1 MIRKA
6 LSLFVSVMIVL
17 MSVSFAVSINAKEV
31 FAEEITGCCVL
42 DDSGNYC
49 VDESVEGSCSGSFYS
64 GISCSAIERESA
76 NIPSPCERVTCLED
90 DGSCSA
96 QKYYKQCRDH
106 SNSGFFEVPL
116 SEVNECQEGCCQLLS
131 EGEVVNQYSVS
142 FLGQCTIDAASLG
155 LTSNL
160 LSECESL
167 PEQIGCCVSNFGCD
181 MTSNADCS
189 GLDWFGEEMCS
200 DRPTLCGDCGDYV
213 NKECYQGDV
222 YLANSCGEYDDNPI
236 SDCNVN
242 TQMCKIEDEE
252 AQCVDISCE
261 IPLEFTT
268 LNYDTFYLKSGE
280 IGVIRE
286 DGSASRIHVDDNY
299 VINLDNNEQVC
310 VQYGG
315 PGEVHHMY
323 ACDRGEVKDSSIS
336 LFKGRSRI
344 CEFNGTSGK
353 LEIRENKYQEC
364 LECSSVDDSIG
375 NNNLYKIYKWFAKLG
390 DLAGWSAVDISYW
403 DYWLFDPGLCNSV
416 GACSDKGDCVYG
428 DSNWCVPKYPV
439 DSYSGC
445 NSFTE
450 SKAGSPYNKPDEA
463 CQSCGN
469 CKKYDKPI
477 GVVGTGAICLANIVV
492 GGFTDWLMEGM
503 ANALLSEDEV
513 DQVKKEAEKTEEE
526 PTEEEPTEE
535 EVTEDSDE
543 VATTGRVRSAYNTA
557 RSIVVSFKND
567 YLDEVVWPILKK
579 VVTLGGVFSVS
590 DFEDSAR
597 HYFNINYQPDTF
609 YEGEESIS
617 YRYDPTTGNYYQVV
631 DNGRDILLDSDEVSR
646 LNLDSNNFISRGEW
660 NNRENVEIEE
670 SSNQES
676 SSESGEVKSNDEIDP
691 NTGSLEYAEY
701 TYELQDDGSYKRE
714 DGIIINVDWNGYY
727 YDANGDGQ
735 RSSGEGM
742 SIEFNELASGLTS
755 SNTEISNDAESGTNP
770 IPEKVREFTIS
781 LNENSKTF
789 TTWEE
794 FTELSIEHQAMF
806 FKNNYDK
813 FGDKIDMMGE
823 IRRDAI
829 IRYINLDSSDPIGA
843 MEYLGSINDNAPVWG
858 DNSPNGVISEI
869 QNSPPKTFSLFKPIM
884 FSRNAP
890 DVGEIPEVTPY
901 ELQTYG
907 NLHIPDYTGRQLNE
921 IEIAEEWLKAWWD
934 DGTVVLTM
942 LWSRV
947 KSAGTTIILTTVLK
961 KIMGDLVLE
970 TLGWLNPQKW
980 FRTVV
985 CNTVTLGFPGVQQLC
1000 ENKYF
1005 FAFASCAVMTLASQG
1020 TYNAG
1025 LCAPEDWR
1033 KVGYEDCHLCNDD
1046 EVNACTSSRC
1056 LGLGTDCVYESGICD
1071 ASEDALERC
1080 DETLNDDMIITTDLS
1095 GVFEV
1100 NHSSPFHE
1108 FEFQTSKS
1116 SNCRYSKEP
1125 VNFDAMIR
1133 LTNLDRAGLNHRGN
1147 FWAGD
1152 NLLDD
1157 YKYYLQ
1163 CSWACDEEDWG
1174 EEKSPLYELNIHRLP
1189 KPDEEA
1195 PIIIESYP
1203 YPAQL
1208 LESTNSVVMW
1218 VEADESLESCKYAE
1232 LDFDSFQAE
1241 TDALVADQT
1250 SGSEVSKEEGES
1262 AVDNLLLGLG
1272 LTNPSIPMERSAD
1285 NKFQINIDG
1294 LENGESYAYSIV
1306 CEDYSALSTPSR
1318 PKIILFRVSNPFD
1331 VSIIN
1336 PEHLSS
1342 TSRHIKEIKA
1352 SSGSLETEC
1361 KYSFEVKKQYSEM
1374 GIFDTT
1380 GSRAHT
1386 TQLVDPLRSG
1396 NYDLYVSCVN
1406 FDTLDLATGHS
1417 QFTIIP
1423 DVTAPRLARITG
1435 GNKLTIE
1442 TDEYTNC
1449 TYSDEDFDAE
1459 QIPMTNS
1466 GDGANGFFIEHSL
1479 QTSDAS
1485 SYYILCQDMDG
1496 NQGNFIIYP

>member
-375 NNNLYKIYKWFAKLG
+375 DNNLYKIYKWFAKLG

-403 DYWLFDPGLCNSV
+403 DYWLFDPGLCNSP
-416 GACSDKGDCVYG
+416 GDCSDKGDCVYG

-450 SKAGSPYNKPDEA
+450 SKAGSPYNKPDSA

-469 CKKYDKPI
+469 CKKYNKPI

-513 DQVKKEAEKTEEE
+513 DKVEDREADHQADETVDEDSSSK
-526 PTEEEPTEE
+526 
-535 EVTEDSDE
+535 DSDE
-543 VATTGRVRSAYNTA
+543 VPNTGRVRSAYNTA
-557 RSIVVSFKND
+557 RSIVSSFKND

-579 VVTLGGVFSVS
+579 VITLGGVFSVS
-590 DFEDSAR
+590 DFRGEAKA
-597 HYFNINYQPDTF
+597 YFGIDQK
-609 YEGEESIS
+609 SIS
-617 YRYDPTTGNYYQVV
+617 EGKVKQIKDEGHPYDGNPNRFFEGY
-631 DNGRDILLDSDEVSR
+631 IL
-646 LNLDSNNFISRGEW
+646 G
-660 NNRENVEIEE
+660 
-670 SSNQES
+670 
-676 SSESGEVKSNDEIDP
+676 
-691 NTGSLEYAEY
+691 LEA
-701 TYELQDDGSYKRE
+701 
-714 DGIIINVDWNGYY
+714 
-727 YDANGDGQ
+727 
-735 RSSGEGM
+735 
-742 SIEFNELASGLTS
+742 
-755 SNTEISNDAESGTNP
+755 
-770 IPEKVREFTIS
+770 
-781 LNENSKTF
+781 
-789 TTWEE
+789 
-794 FTELSIEHQAMF
+794 QA
-806 FKNNYDK
+806 
-813 FGDKIDMMGE
+813 
-823 IRRDAI
+823 
-829 IRYINLDSSDPIGA
+829 
-843 MEYLGSINDNAPVWG
+843 
-858 DNSPNGVISEI
+858 
-869 QNSPPKTFSLFKPIM
+869 SPPRTFSLFKPIM
-884 FSRNAP
+884 FSRDA
-890 DVGEIPEVTPY
+890 TPY

-907 NLHIPDYTGRQLNE
+907 DNLNIPEYAGRQFNE
-921 IEIAEEWLKAWWD
+921 IKIAEEWLKAWWD